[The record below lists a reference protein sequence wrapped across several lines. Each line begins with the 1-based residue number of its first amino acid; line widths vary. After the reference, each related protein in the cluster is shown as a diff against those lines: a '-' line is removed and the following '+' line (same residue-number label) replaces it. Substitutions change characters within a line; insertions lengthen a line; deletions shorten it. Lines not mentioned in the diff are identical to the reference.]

1 MPPNNLGDFMIYL
14 FILISFCVL
23 TLTPLHPNI
32 SIDIFHTHHSTF
44 PVVIQGEF
52 SLNLTNRSVLN

>member
-14 FILISFCVL
+14 FILIFLCAHSN
-23 TLTPLHPNI
+23 PLHPNI
-32 SIDIFHTHHSTF
+32 TIDIFHTHHSTF